1 MATSING
8 GIMKGLTLKLLALLT
23 LTLSSTLAQA
33 IELDES
39 PVKVFYFPMMMGFQ
53 EECTRTLPCL
63 SVYDSM
69 DNIYDYAVKMKPVYK
84 CEPFEMCS
92 ITGETKATRYEGAFS
107 RLFTYNGIRLLGVI
121 TYSYFVETNYGI
133 LTVELFE
140 LNKGKLLA
148 SADVAGSFEQIQYV
162 PWLILS
168 SHTTLMDNQDKVLT
182 PKIGFGG
189 RQKNAST
196 LKFSLKNPSTDPAL
210 LENVKL
216 NIILGDLL

>member
-1 MATSING
+1 
-8 GIMKGLTLKLLALLT
+8 MKRLTLKLLALLT

-33 IELDES
+33 LELDES

-53 EECTRTLPCL
+53 EECTRTKPCV
-63 SVYDSM
+63 SIYDSM
-69 DNIYDYAVKMKPVYK
+69 DNIYDYAVKMKPGYN
-84 CEPFEMCS
+84 CEFFDMECPS
-92 ITGETKATRYEGAFS
+92 GDKPAKYYQGAFS

-121 TYSYFVETNYGI
+121 TYRHFEETNYGI

-148 SADVAGSFEQIQYV
+148 SADVTGSFEQTLYV

-168 SHTTLMDNQDKVLT
+168 SHTALTDNQDRVLT

-189 RQKNAST
+189 RQKGVST
-196 LKFSLKNPSTDPAL
+196 PKFSLKNPSTDPAL
-210 LENVKL
+210 LENVKM
-216 NIILGDLL
+216 NITLGDLL